1 MRKFLW
7 AATALAT
14 LATGAAWAQD
24 ESPVTANISLTS
36 KYKYRG
42 QDQGDPEKTFN
53 PAIQGGF
60 DFSMAGFYVGNWNS
74 SVGFGGGTE
83 VDLYGGYK
91 GEIPGGV
98 GYDVGVLTYVYP
110 ATGGSAFNTTE
121 LYGGFSYSIA
131 TAKLSYVLTDKYFG
145 AVDSRGTVYLD
156 LGANVPLAPGLT
168 LNGHVGYTR
177 LASDSTYGP
186 NYYDY
191 KVGATYEIGHGF
203 SVAGAVAGASKK
215 SEYGDI
221 NKARLIATVTKS
233 M

>member
-1 MRKFLW
+1 MQKFLW
-7 AATALAT
+7 AAAAFAT
-14 LATGAAWAQD
+14 LASGPALAD
-24 ESPVTANISLTS
+24 DGSPVTANISLTS

-42 QDQGDPEKTFN
+42 QDQGDPEKTLN

-60 DFSMAGFYVGNWNS
+60 DFSMRGFYIGNWNS

-83 VDLYGGYK
+83 VDLYGGYR
-91 GEIPGGV
+91 GELPGGV
-98 GYDVGVLTYVYP
+98 GYDVGLLTYVYP

-121 LYGGFSYSIA
+121 IYGGVSYSIA
-131 TAKLSYVLTDKYFG
+131 SAKLSYVASDKYFG

-156 LGANVPLAPGLT
+156 LGANLPLADALT
-168 LNGHVGYTR
+168 LNGHLGYTR
-177 LASDSTYGP
+177 LSGSSTYGP

-191 KVGATYEIGHGF
+191 KFGVTYDLGHGF
-203 SVAGAVAGASKK
+203 TVAGAVAGANKK

-221 NKARLIATVTKS
+221 NKARVIATVTKS